1 MLEEGV
7 RGITLH
13 RVAWCKVFGSLCMDS
28 FYLIVLG
35 VAALFLIIMLIFM
48 GWMISRKQ
56 DQITTP
62 SPSGAGMASM
72 CPDYWII
79 NTDDTCQIP
88 INDAS
93 ANVGSI
99 YTAAGSLSSDFTS
112 NSSPI
117 YDAGNIKTRESDWS
131 NYMNKGLDPVCAKKM
146 WANRWNI
153 YWDGISNANYC

>member
-1 MLEEGV
+1 
-7 RGITLH
+7 
-13 RVAWCKVFGSLCMDS
+13 
-28 FYLIVLG
+28 
-35 VAALFLIIMLIFM
+35 MLIFM

-72 CPDYWII
+72 CPDYWEI
-79 NTDDTCQIP
+79 DGDKCKIP
-88 INDAS
+88 AS
-93 ANVGSI
+93 GGTNVGTI
-99 YTAAGSLSSDFTS
+99 HENNGQLSTEFTS
-112 NSSPI
+112 NSSSI
-117 YDAGNIKTRESDWS
+117 YDSNTIKTGESDWS

>member
-1 MLEEGV
+1 
-7 RGITLH
+7 
-13 RVAWCKVFGSLCMDS
+13 
-28 FYLIVLG
+28 
-35 VAALFLIIMLIFM
+35 MLIFM
-48 GWMISRKQ
+48 GWMISHKQ

-79 NTDDTCQIP
+79 NNDGTCQIP

-99 YTAAGSLSSDFTS
+99 YTNGSIDDVFKN

-117 YDAGNIKTRESDWS
+117 YNNDGTNTIKTRESDWS
-131 NYMNKGLDPVCAKKM
+131 NYMNKGLDHVCAKKM

>member
-1 MLEEGV
+1 
-7 RGITLH
+7 
-13 RVAWCKVFGSLCMDS
+13 MDS

-72 CPDYWII
+72 CPDYWTISGDI
-79 NTDDTCQIP
+79 CKIP
-88 INDAS
+88 TEDAS
-93 ANVGSI
+93 ANAGSI
-99 YTAAGSLSSDFTS
+99 YTRGTS
-112 NSSPI
+112 MDSEFSKNSSPI
-117 YDAGNIKTRESDWS
+117 YDAGNKSIKTRESDWS